1 MKQTI
6 IFQVFLFLGFAA
18 TAQAPLS
25 LKQCIETGFANNLL
39 VNQAGFQTEAAAIN
53 NNQSK
58 GNMIPQVSGNITH
71 YLNQGRSI
79 NPANNGYINSQ
90 LTTANYSLGSNVTLF
105 NGFRLLNALKQTEYS
120 LQASKMD
127 LQQAKDKL
135 TLDIILAYLQ
145 LLTNKDLLLQANRQL
160 EVSRQQVDRLDIMN
174 NTGAIKPSDLYDMK
188 GQVASDQVT
197 VTNAQNALDI
207 ARVSLAQLMN
217 TPYDKNLELEP
228 IGADQFDTHYG
239 SSADSI
245 YNIALQQLA
254 IVKSADYKTKANLKA
269 LQAAKGNLL
278 PSLGLGAGINTNYSS
293 LATDALNNKI
303 SYGSQFRNN
312 YGTYAGASIN
322 IPILNNFR
330 YRYQVALA
338 KIDVKNSRAQESTTK
353 IQLKQNVE
361 KDYLNMQAALDR
373 YNSVVEQV
381 VAYTESFRAAEI
393 RFNQG
398 VTSSVEYLL
407 AKNKLD
413 QARSNLIINRYEYLL
428 RIKILDYYQ
437 AKPLW

>member
-1 MKQTI
+1 
-6 IFQVFLFLGFAA
+6 
-18 TAQAPLS
+18 
-25 LKQCIETGFANNLL
+25 
-39 VNQAGFQTEAAAIN
+39 
-53 NNQSK
+53 
-58 GNMIPQVSGNITH
+58 
-71 YLNQGRSI
+71 
-79 NPANNGYINSQ
+79 
-90 LTTANYSLGSNVTLF
+90 
-105 NGFRLLNALKQTEYS
+105 
-120 LQASKMD
+120 
-127 LQQAKDKL
+127 
-135 TLDIILAYLQ
+135 
-145 LLTNKDLLLQANRQL
+145 
-160 EVSRQQVDRLDIMN
+160 
-174 NTGAIKPSDLYDMK
+174 
-188 GQVASDQVT
+188 
-197 VTNAQNALDI
+197 
-207 ARVSLAQLMN
+207 MN